1 MQGEDMLATRAI
13 EVPLPE
19 GVEPTDD
26 DVALLQS
33 LCGAIVGLRYAGSH
47 RWEET
52 ARRLENAGWRVHWGL
67 TWFAEARRDAHIEQ
81 AIGTTRD
88 DALAEL
94 WQLTRLDEV
103 DGCP

>member
-1 MQGEDMLATRAI
+1 MLATHAI

-19 GVEPTDD
+19 GVEPDDD
-26 DVALLQS
+26 DVALLEALFS
-33 LCGAIVGLRYAGSH
+33 TIVGLRYAGSH

-52 ARRLENAGWRVHWGL
+52 AVQLENAGWRVHWGL
-67 TWFAEARRDAHIEQ
+67 TWFAEARRGTHIEQ
-81 AIGTTRD
+81 ATGKTRD
-88 DALAEL
+88 DALAEI

>member
-1 MQGEDMLATRAI
+1 MLATHAI

-26 DVALLQS
+26 DVALLES
-33 LCGAIVGLRYAGSH
+33 LCATIVGLRYAGSH

-52 ARRLENAGWRVHWGL
+52 AVKLEHAGWRVHWGL
-67 TWFAEARRDAHIEQ
+67 TWFAEARRETHIER
-81 AIGTTRD
+81 ATGKTRD
-88 DALAEL
+88 DALDEL
-94 WQLTRLDEV
+94 WQLTLVDEV

>member
-1 MQGEDMLATRAI
+1 MKGEVMLATRAI

-19 GVEPTDD
+19 GVEPSVD
-26 DVALLQS
+26 DVALLTS
-33 LCGAIVGLRYAGSH
+33 LCSAIVGLRYAGSH

-81 AIGTTRD
+81 ATGRTRD
-88 DALAEL
+88 EALAEL
-94 WQLTRLDEV
+94 WQLTLVDEV